1 MAYRKRKLVAIAVGV
16 GLMAASAGLG
26 NVSAVAAT
34 TGLRNCSP
42 GHHAA
47 ACVGLQHSHNHPNLV
62 WLPNL
67 AVGTFGPGAPGTIK
81 ITGPARLDVP
91 SYTIASLTKGALTE
105 RFLAGPGLV
114 KIWSIPAG
122 GSGASVYVVPD
133 YPRRAGAA
141 TVTVSVPGGGP
152 TAQENGVY
160 RVSWPALAGSGKV
173 TAKTMPFL
181 ISHIGNA
188 TIQLSANKAV
198 FARSQRG
205 PWVRAM
211 AVPAG
216 GSYWFRTPA
225 QAGGLNVEV
234 ASGGNGSFEGLP
246 TGSTVALAMSL
257 PKPAPVRL
265 AMSAA
270 AHARAGQWVPITVHA
285 IQNGRAAK
293 GEVTLAVHGPH
304 GAQLRT
310 SHVVLKDGVAHDAVE
325 STAAGVVV
333 VSAQMGPA
341 ESAAHIALRQ
351 APARTEH
358 TSAHPWWIFMLLVL
372 LAVAAWLLRRR
383 FHRHRAPVEPDS
395 DSE

>member
-1 MAYRKRKLVAIAVGV
+1 MYNKGKLAAMAAVV

-26 NVSAVAAT
+26 NVPAVAA
-34 TGLRNCSP
+34 GLGNCSP

-67 AVGTFGPGAPGTIK
+67 AVGTFGPGATGTIK

-91 SYTIASLTKGALTE
+91 SYTISSLNQTNGAMTE

-114 KIWSIPAG
+114 KSWAIPGG
-122 GSGASVYVVPD
+122 GSGASVYVVPNH
-133 YPRRAGAA
+133 PNQAGTA

-152 TAQENGVY
+152 ANYENGIY

-173 TAKTMPFL
+173 TAKTIPFL

-257 PKPAPVRL
+257 PTAPVRL
-265 AMSAA
+265 TMSAA
-270 AHARAGQWVPITVHA
+270 AHGHVGQWVPILVHA
-285 IQNGRAAK
+285 RQNGHAASGRVALALTRA
-293 GEVTLAVHGPH
+293 PH
-304 GAQLRT
+304 GTQLRT
-310 SHVVLKDGVAHDAVE
+310 SHVVLKNGVAHDAIE

-333 VSAQMGPA
+333 VAAQMG
-341 ESAAHIALRQ
+341 SAKAADHIALRQ